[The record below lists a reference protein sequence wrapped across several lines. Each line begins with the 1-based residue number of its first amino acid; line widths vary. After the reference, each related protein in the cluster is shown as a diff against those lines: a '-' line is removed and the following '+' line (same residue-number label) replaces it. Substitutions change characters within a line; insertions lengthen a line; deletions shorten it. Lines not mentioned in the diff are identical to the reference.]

1 MFDESLCQQGKS
13 FSNKI
18 WNSYKLINGWKS
30 ENIEQPEYC
39 KTSILWYNNK
49 FQSVLLEIEDHF
61 SKFRLSDA
69 LMCIYK
75 LIWDDFCSSFLEII
89 KPAYKQP
96 IDKKTYNSVINIIE
110 NNLRILH
117 PFMPFISEEI
127 WQSISLRKKEN
138 ALIVSK
144 WPRKYSFDSSIISD
158 FEFANQVISGVRSIR
173 KEKNISFKVSI
184 DLYVLN
190 NESFDNKFDSLII
203 KLCNINNLIYT
214 KNEITNSLSFR
225 VKSNNYY
232 IPVDGNVVDVK
243 DEIIK
248 LQTELEYVEGFLLS
262 VQKKL
267 SNSRFVDNAP
277 EKVIQVERNKQ
288 SDAMAKIKAIKD
300 SLNSLQ

>member
-1 MFDESLCQQGKS
+1 
-13 FSNKI
+13 
-18 WNSYKLINGWKS
+18 
-30 ENIEQPEYC
+30 
-39 KTSILWYNNK
+39 
-49 FQSVLLEIEDHF
+49 
-61 SKFRLSDA
+61 
-69 LMCIYK
+69 MCIYK

>member
-1 MFDESLCQQGKS
+1 M
-13 FSNKI
+13 
-18 WNSYKLINGWKS
+18 NSQNIVKLQFYG
-30 ENIEQPEYC
+30 
-39 KTSILWYNNK
+39 T
-49 FQSVLLEIEDHF
+49 
-61 SKFRLSDA
+61 
-69 LMCIYK
+69 MCIYK

-184 DLYVLN
+184 DLYV
-190 NESFDNKFDSLII
+190 
-203 KLCNINNLIYT
+203 
-214 KNEITNSLSFR
+214 
-225 VKSNNYY
+225 
-232 IPVDGNVVDVK
+232 K

-300 SLNSLQ
+300 SLNS